1 MTISDLINYI
11 ELKLN
16 LFIPNIEGYLQT
28 ITEIYRVSVQSLIIL
43 FFETNDKLQE
53 IGSAWVWAWLI
64 PLYKCLSEK

>member
-28 ITEIYRVSVQSLIIL
+28 ITEIYRVSVQSLTTKEL
-43 FFETNDKLQE
+43 FLAKTPGVTLQRL
-53 IGSAWVWAWLI
+53 AK
-64 PLYKCLSEK
+64 P